1 MLTNYGTLP
10 FMLLT
15 IDDSFVAWNNVAWY
29 GHFFIGG
36 ALVFFYMGGSS
47 VLHQVQAV
55 RVKRAAYQMER
66 DEINRSVQVRS
77 VPSTPARAP
86 TLPPV
91 DEVAQELEKELGNMA
106 AAQGG
111 GKNKKKNK
119 QH

>member
-1 MLTNYGTLP
+1 MSIRCARFAMLSLS
-10 FMLLT
+10 L
-15 IDDSFVAWNNVAWY
+15 
-29 GHFFIGG
+29 
-36 ALVFFYMGGSS
+36 GGSS